1 MTNHRAIL
9 KAIPA
14 ALLVCAC
21 GVAAAA
27 GSTTLAV
34 SATIIGT
41 CKFVAASTPL
51 AFGGAID
58 PSSGSTLS
66 PTASVLYQCTK
77 NTASLGITGV
87 AGAHTM
93 NTTPANTTPLSY
105 TLAISG
111 DTSPGQGFGAGT
123 NLTATVTGTMT
134 PAQFQNAI
142 AGSYTDN
149 VTLNIT
155 P

>member
-1 MTNHRAIL
+1 MSNHRAYL

-14 ALLVCAC
+14 AILICAS
-21 GVAAAA
+21 GLASAAD
-27 GSTTLAV
+27 STSLAV

-41 CKFVAASTPL
+41 CKFSAASTPL

-58 PSSGSTLS
+58 PSGSATLS
-66 PTASVLYQCTK
+66 PTASVLYKCTK
-77 NTASLGITGV
+77 NTASLGITGT

-93 NTTPANTTPLSY
+93 NTTPANATPLSY

-111 DTSPGQGFGAGT
+111 DTSTGLGFGAG
-123 NLTATVTGTMT
+123 NDLTATVTGTMT
-134 PAQFQNAI
+134 QAQYQNAI
-142 AGSYTDN
+142 AGSYSDT